1 MVSMIKEFI
10 AKLSGQYMING
21 VYMGKKRFEIINQT
35 KLDLAKEYKDWSV
48 KEILDEAMKYR
59 IIAESSIKAEQSEMV
74 DGERESNKKANIVAS
89 TYAICL
95 SQIGKEKF
103 AEAYTYIR

>member
-1 MVSMIKEFI
+1 MIREFI

-21 VYMGKKRFEIINQT
+21 VYMGKERFEIINQT
-35 KLDLAKEYKDWSV
+35 KLDLAEEYKDWTV

-59 IIAESSIKAEQSEMV
+59 IIAESSTKAERSEMS
-74 DGERESNKKANIVAS
+74 DGERASNKNAKIVAS
-89 TYAICL
+89 TYALCL

-103 AEAYTYIR
+103 AENYTYIR

>member
-1 MVSMIKEFI
+1 MIKEFI
-10 AKLSGQYMING
+10 NKLSGQYRING

-59 IIAESSIKAEQSEMV
+59 IIAESSIKAERSEMA
-74 DGERESNKKANIVAS
+74 DGEIESNKNAKIVAS
-89 TYAICL
+89 TYALCL

-103 AEAYTYIR
+103 AESYTYIR